1 MGGKSTTTTNNT
13 TSKKVLG
20 ESTTSNPFVTSK
32 TNNNGTN
39 SFFTEG
45 SAFGTINDF
54 FNDNVQNLLQSYLNP
69 SLDSTTNKASLNAFQ
84 KNLNSMAN
92 QNLENNIINP
102 LSQRNMIRSSQATD
116 MYNNLQESLND
127 SIAEYSKELIANS
140 QEGSAEMLNNLMNL
154 YLNGFNAIASNQAQ
168 SLNTSQGN
176 ASQTS
181 QTSTNATSKTTSSG
195 GLDNLA
201 NVAMNV
207 AGNVLS
213 AGGSTLAKTLGDTLA
228 KNIGKKF

>member
-1 MGGKSTTTTNNT
+1 MGGKSSKTTSSSNSTTNIKKTLGNSTTTNPYV
-13 TSKKVLG
+13 TSITNNDG
-20 ESTTSNPFVTSK
+20 TTSNFAA
-32 TNNNGTN
+32 
-39 SFFTEG
+39 G
-45 SAFGTINDF
+45 SAFETINDF
-54 FNDNVQNLLQSYLNP
+54 VNDNYQTLLQDYLNP
-69 SLDSTTNKASLNAFQ
+69 SLNSTTNQAKLSSFTD
-84 KNLNSMAN
+84 NLYSQAN
-92 QNLENNIINP
+92 NTLENSIINP

-154 YLNGFNAIASNQAQ
+154 YLNGFNAAQ

-228 KNIGKKF
+228 KNIVKKF